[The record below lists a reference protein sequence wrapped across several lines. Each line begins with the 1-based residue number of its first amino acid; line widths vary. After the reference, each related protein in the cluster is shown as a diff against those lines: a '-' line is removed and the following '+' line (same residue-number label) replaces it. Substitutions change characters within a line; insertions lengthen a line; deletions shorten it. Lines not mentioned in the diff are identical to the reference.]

1 MILEQDGTRI
11 ETLKRTMELVAKV
24 YSRATPIGTGEKG
37 ITAVK
42 SLNSNNDYYG
52 VTSGQLKYF
61 FEYLT
66 FEGTTPIGTVLHEKI
81 LKEFVT
87 EDMRRPLLVI
97 IITDGEVRSNLFY
110 YTNTDQRPMLT

>member
-1 MILEQDGTRI
+1 
-11 ETLKRTMELVAKV
+11 
-24 YSRATPIGTGEKG
+24 
-37 ITAVK
+37 VK
-42 SLNSNNDYYG
+42 SLNSSHDYYG
-52 VTSGQLKYF
+52 VTPGQIKYF

-66 FEGTTPIGTVLHEKI
+66 FEGTTPIGTVLNEKI

-110 YTNTDQRPMLT
+110 YTNTDQGPMLT